1 MLKTKVEA
9 GDADAGG
16 FVHWGATS
24 QDVVDTAMVLLLRRC
39 RDILDRDRK
48 RVLAALRRLS
58 DEHAETVMLAR
69 TLLQPAPPVTFGLKS
84 AGWYAGVHRGW
95 QRVSSRF
102 DEALCLQFGGAS
114 GTLAALGDQGL
125 EVSETLA
132 SELGL
137 KLPDAP
143 WHGYRDRLAAL
154 MAALSIFTATL
165 GKVALDI
172 ALLMQFEVGEA
183 AEPGGDGRGGSSSM
197 PHKRNPTACVLTLAA
212 AKRVP
217 GLLAD
222 FVSIMVQEHERA
234 AGLASRV
241 ASGAW
246 NRAVGGVA
254 LESMVEVLEGLI
266 VDRDRMRSIS
276 RHQRRRLCG
285 KRRLSF
291 IARIGQHA
299 AREKVDEMLRNR
311 WSADLAGVN
320 KPEEY
325 LGSAEAFRRRLL
337 KEVHRMPFARSKDCR
352 IYYRLEGSPDK
363 PLLVL
368 AHALGTD
375 HGLWDL
381 QMPAFLRYF
390 QVLRPDLRGHGASD
404 APVGDYTMAQLG
416 EDILAA
422 VTRESF
428 SYCGISL
435 GGMIGQWLASRDP
448 GQIERLV
455 IANSSPRVADPNLFE
470 IRRQTV
476 LREGMAA
483 FLPPMER
490 FFKTISRQNRS
501 EPRLPAMPIP
511 GDTPRAVLRYVTPIF
526 ERRSTKYQCP
536 PWSLAVKEILRSPG
550 RDTAQFSS
558 VRFRGRKR

>member
-1 MLKTKVEA
+1 MFTRLFESLACTEELSSVFADDSVLQAMLDFEAALARAEARCGVIPATAATKITESAQVRGFDIDELTRLSLRAGTPAIPLVPMLKTKVKA
-9 GDADAGG
+9 DDADAGR

-84 AGWYAGVHRGW
+84 AGWYAGVQRGW

-114 GTLAALGDQGL
+114 GTLAALGDRGL

-137 KLPDAP
+137 TLPDAP

-222 FVSIMVQEHERA
+222 FVSAMVQEHERA
-234 AGLASRV
+234 
-241 ASGAW
+241 
-246 NRAVGGVA
+246 VGGWQAEWPLVHGIVQSAGVA

-266 VDRDRMRSIS
+266 VD
-276 RHQRRRLCG
+276 
-285 KRRLSF
+285 
-291 IARIGQHA
+291 
-299 AREKVDEMLRNR
+299 
-311 WSADLAGVN
+311 
-320 KPEEY
+320 
-325 LGSAEAFRRRLL
+325 
-337 KEVHRMPFARSKDCR
+337 
-352 IYYRLEGSPDK
+352 
-363 PLLVL
+363 
-368 AHALGTD
+368 
-375 HGLWDL
+375 
-381 QMPAFLRYF
+381 
-390 QVLRPDLRGHGASD
+390 
-404 APVGDYTMAQLG
+404 
-416 EDILAA
+416 
-422 VTRESF
+422 
-428 SYCGISL
+428 
-435 GGMIGQWLASRDP
+435 
-448 GQIERLV
+448 
-455 IANSSPRVADPNLFE
+455 
-470 IRRQTV
+470 
-476 LREGMAA
+476 
-483 FLPPMER
+483 
-490 FFKTISRQNRS
+490 
-501 EPRLPAMPIP
+501 
-511 GDTPRAVLRYVTPIF
+511 
-526 ERRSTKYQCP
+526 
-536 PWSLAVKEILRSPG
+536 
-550 RDTAQFSS
+550 
-558 VRFRGRKR
+558 